1 MLILLQYLLT
11 NFHKERNKHKET
23 NYTNTTLLL
32 YLFERLRFSRGV
44 LDVAVEAL
52 IVHSRITYDLFVC
65 NSNLPALSSTILI
78 HSSQFQP
85 ISPRIST
92 PLQGQDNSLQFS
104 SGQELFC
111 SSSSFSSLC
120 LRDPSTN
127 ARNPQSVL
135 SSSFNSN

>member
-1 MLILLQYLLT
+1 MPILLQDIRT
-11 NFHKERNKHKET
+11 NFQHKET
-23 NYTNTTLLL
+23 NYTDTTLLL

-44 LDVAVEAL
+44 LDVTVEAL
-52 IVHSRITYDLFVC
+52 IFHSRITYDLFVC
-65 NSNLPALSSTILI
+65 NSNLPALSFTILI

-111 SSSSFSSLC
+111 SSNSFFFTVSSRSLHKC
-120 LRDPSTN
+120 SQSTVS
-127 ARNPQSVL
+127 PV
-135 SSSFNSN
+135 FIF